1 MSYCLGTLLPQ
12 ALTTNKMSAVSFSFR
27 PEAIPAYA
35 QAEFL
40 SRFFQ
45 LVLDYQVLTE
55 PVPEAPA
62 ASSLAQPSFDSEAPA
77 EALPSAF
84 RPVDGDE
91 AEKPKK
97 ERKNPWAGLTE
108 EQRTERLAAMKRGR
122 ELKKAEK
129 RRLSADSLEAPAPPS
144 LPEAVPAHKTLE
156 EMTAFE
162 LFGVYSQLNGLPDP
176 TEGSWAGL
184 PAAFHGKANLLAE
197 VRRLQAALAAVL
209 GADGEGDGAASE
221 TSSKDKKAE
230 SLSASDAEA
239 MMRDRLSLSSLTKE
253 QMAERVAM
261 MRKASRAAKKAAA
274 PAPAP
279 VVAEA
284 DGAASETSSKKL
296 RKNPWADLTPEQ
308 KAERVAK
315 MQAARKAKKEAAPSE
330 TAGVDGSA

>member
-1 MSYCLGTLLPQ
+1 
-12 ALTTNKMSAVSFSFR
+12 MSAVSFSFR

-35 QAEFL
+35 QTEFL

-45 LVLDYQVLTE
+45 LVLDYQMLTE

-84 RPVDGDE
+84 HPVDGDE
-91 AEKPKK
+91 PAAVKPKK
-97 ERKNPWAGLTE
+97 ERKNPWAGLSE

-122 ELKKAEK
+122 ELKKAE
-129 RRLSADSLEAPAPPS
+129 RRLSADSLEASAAP
-144 LPEAVPAHKTLE
+144 V
-156 EMTAFE
+156 
-162 LFGVYSQLNGLPDP
+162 VV
-176 TEGSWAGL
+176 
-184 PAAFHGKANLLAE
+184 AA
-197 VRRLQAALAAVL
+197 
-209 GADGEGDGAASE
+209 ADDAASD

-239 MMRDRLSLSSLTKE
+239 VMRDRLSLSSLTKE

-261 MRKASRAAKKAAA
+261 MRKASRAAKKAA
-274 PAPAP
+274 APAP

-308 KAERVAK
+308 KAERVTK
-315 MQAARKAKKEAAPSE
+315 MQDARKAKKAVGIE
-330 TAGVDGSA
+330 GSA